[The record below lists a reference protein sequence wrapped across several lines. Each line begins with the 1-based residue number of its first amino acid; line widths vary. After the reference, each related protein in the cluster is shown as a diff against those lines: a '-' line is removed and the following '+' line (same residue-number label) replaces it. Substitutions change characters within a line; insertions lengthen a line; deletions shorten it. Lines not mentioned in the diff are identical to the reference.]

1 MKACVITIIDY
12 KNYGNRLQNYAL
24 NKAIQSLDIE
34 VVNGLEVFSKTK
46 WIEDK
51 SKKGTNTILLKRF
64 PIKAIK
70 IYRRFRGKM
79 AKSNKIYKEREQ
91 RLRKFTQNNMKTFP
105 CLYVID
111 DEDLRN
117 QIGDHN
123 IDYYIVG
130 SDQVWNPYY
139 EGHDFEFLN
148 FTVPEKKL
156 SFSASFGVS
165 DLPIDC
171 KERYANYLNTFKNL
185 SVREKS
191 GKRIIEDLISK
202 ATQVTIDPTLLLKSC
217 EWEKITNDSE
227 IDNCKEDYI
236 VSYFLGDV
244 PDIIKQLASKSEMR
258 MYCLNDTS
266 QMQLFGVGVETFL
279 YLIKNAKLVLTDS
292 FHATVFSLV
301 FNTDFYVFNRIQSGV
316 SNTFT
321 RISSLI
327 ETFEL
332 SDRICT
338 ESEND
343 INLEAYISKKKWEN
357 INRILDI
364 KREEGIQYL
373 KSLLFG

>member
-1 MKACVITIIDY
+1 M
-12 KNYGNRLQNYAL
+12 
-24 NKAIQSLDIE
+24 
-34 VVNGLEVFSKTK
+34 
-46 WIEDK
+46 
-51 SKKGTNTILLKRF
+51 
-64 PIKAIK
+64 
-70 IYRRFRGKM
+70 
-79 AKSNKIYKEREQ
+79 
-91 RLRKFTQNNMKTFP
+91 
-105 CLYVID
+105 
-111 DEDLRN
+111 
-117 QIGDHN
+117 
-123 IDYYIVG
+123 
-130 SDQVWNPYY
+130 
-139 EGHDFEFLN
+139 
-148 FTVPEKKL
+148 
-156 SFSASFGVS
+156 
-165 DLPIDC
+165 PIDC

-301 FNTDFYVFNRIQSGV
+301 FNTDFYVFNRTQSGV
-316 SNTFT
+316 SNMFT

-338 ESEND
+338 ESEKD

-357 INRILDI
+357 VNRILDI